1 MSRERNLKRLKASL
15 RDTQE
20 ILADLVTGTGHDA
33 SKRLTKANKRLQGT
47 YDRASSELN
56 ALVEDSSKDVRKQ
69 YASTR
74 KDLEKQYVSTRK
86 DLNKKTAKAKDQ
98 LENRFADTKAALRNV
113 DLNKGL
119 GVGALALAAKSGLA
133 GKAAGAATFLA
144 KTGLA
149 AKAVE
154 LATKADVKTRTANLL
169 ERAAGGFVSARNRLN
184 PDNQVVILSHKD
196 RRNISK
202 AGYFV
207 RFSALA
213 IIIISKRHKLME
225 LGTQLYNKLKD
236 SEGRAELTQDVKDQ
250 FDTMS
255 RLIKAYS
262 NGQYREFPY
271 RSLVKI
277 VAAVVYFV
285 SVADL
290 IPDFIPVL
298 GLTDDLAI
306 LAWVFSSVKDD
317 LQQFVDW
324 EAAEE
329 KRRSRLAGKSED
341 SKSEASQRATSSTGS
356 TTGSVANVG
365 NASVTDRKASPNV
378 STATGSE
385 TGSKATVTSAT
396 TSSSGSSTGSTGTS
410 GAGSSSSGN
419 ADRSTGSGSGS
430 GSGSSTSGGTTNRSG
445 GSNTGNQ
452 GGSNQGNQGGS
463 RQS

>member
-20 ILADLVTGTGHDA
+20 ILADLISGTSHDA
-33 SKRLTKANKRLQGT
+33 SKRLHKANKRLQGT
-47 YDRASSELN
+47 YDNASSELD
-56 ALVEDSSKDVRKQ
+56 ALVKDTTKDVRKQYESTRKDVTKQ

-74 KDLEKQYVSTRK
+74 KDLDRQA
-86 DLNKKTAKAKDQ
+86 AKAKDQ
-98 LENRFADTKAALRNV
+98 LGNRFADARAAVSNI
-113 DLNKGL
+113 DLKSGL
-119 GVGALALAAKSGLA
+119 GAGALALAAKTGLP
-133 GKAAGAATFLA
+133 GKAASAAAFLA

-149 AKAVE
+149 AKAVDI
-154 LATKADVKTRTANLL
+154 ATKADLKNRTAHLL
-169 ERAAGGFVSARNRLN
+169 ENAAGGIVNAHNRLT
-184 PDNQVVILSHKD
+184 PDQKLVVVSKNAG
-196 RRNISK
+196 RNISK

-236 SEGRAELTQDVKDQ
+236 NEGRAALTQDARDQ
-250 FDTMS
+250 FDTMR

-277 VAAVVYFV
+277 VAAVIYFV
-285 SVADL
+285 SVVDL

-329 KRRSRLAGKSED
+329 KRRTRLAGKSEG
-341 SKSEASQRATSSTGS
+341 SQKSSSAGAGASGS
-356 TTGSVANVG
+356 IANVG
-365 NASVTDRKASPNV
+365 NASASDRKASPNV
-378 STATGSE
+378 TTATGSE
-385 TGSKATVTSAT
+385 TGSKATITTGAASTS
-396 TSSSGSSTGSTGTS
+396 GGSTGAASGGAGASGTS
-410 GAGSSSSGN
+410 GGN
-419 ADRSTGSGSGS
+419 ADRSSGAGSGGA
-430 GSGSSTSGGTTNRSG
+430 SG
-445 GSNTGNQ
+445 GSANTPNRGGSGATGNQ
-452 GGSNQGNQGGS
+452 GGS
-463 RQS
+463 QS

>member
-47 YDRASSELN
+47 YDRASHELN
-56 ALVEDSSKDVRKQ
+56 ALVQDSSKDVRKQ

-74 KDLEKQYVSTRK
+74 KDIEKQYASTRK
-86 DLNKKTAKAKDQ
+86 DLNKQTAKAKDQ

-154 LATKADVKTRTANLL
+154 LATKADVKSRTANLL

-236 SEGRAELTQDVKDQ
+236 SEGRAELTQEVKDQ

-341 SKSEASQRATSSTGS
+341 SKSEASQRTTSATGSS

-365 NASVTDRKASPNV
+365 NASVADRKASPNV

-396 TSSSGSSTGSTGTS
+396 TGSAGSSTGSTGTS
-410 GAGSSSSGN
+410 GAGSSTSGN
-419 ADRSTGSGSGS
+419 ADRSSGS
-430 GSGSSTSGGTTNRSG
+430 GSGSSNAGTTNRSG

-452 GGSNQGNQGGS
+452 GGS

>member
-20 ILADLVTGTGHDA
+20 ILADLVSGTGHDA

-47 YDRASSELN
+47 YDRASAELN
-56 ALVEDSSKDVRKQ
+56 ALMMDSTKDVRKQ

-74 KDLEKQYVSTRK
+74 KDVEKQYASTRK
-86 DLNKKTAKAKDQ
+86 DLNKQTAKAKDQ
-98 LENRFADTKAALRNV
+98 LEHRFADTKAALRNV
-113 DLNKGL
+113 NLKTGL
-119 GVGALALAAKSGLA
+119 GAGALALAAKTGLA

-196 RRNISK
+196 RHNISK

-236 SEGRAELTQDVKDQ
+236 SDGRSELTQDVKDQ
-250 FDTMS
+250 FDTLN

-341 SKSEASQRATSSTGS
+341 NKSEASQKSTSATGS
-356 TTGSVANVG
+356 IANVG
-365 NASVTDRKASPNV
+365 NASVADRKASPNV
-378 STATGSE
+378 STSTGSE
-385 TGSKATVTSAT
+385 TGSKATVTTAT
-396 TSSSGSSTGSTGTS
+396 TGSSGSSTGSTGTS

-419 ADRSTGSGSGS
+419 ADRSSGSGSGS
-430 GSGSSTSGGTTNRSG
+430 GSGNSSNAGTSNRSG

-452 GGSNQGNQGGS
+452 GGSNSGNQGGS